1 MTSVEA
7 LKIALEI
14 ENNGI
19 KLYTEMESKL
29 PEISEL
35 LLFLINQE
43 EKHKK
48 MIEEKIA
55 AITSS

>member
-19 KLYTEMESKL
+19 KLYTEMETKL

>member
-48 MIEEKIA
+48 LIEEKIA

>member
-29 PEISEL
+29 PEISEI
-35 LLFLINQE
+35 LLFLITQE
-43 EKHKK
+43 QKHKK

-55 AITSS
+55 AITGS